1 MLKDL
6 EVIKKVHNFAAA
18 ITIQNHNNMIKFK
31 EYKTREELVAS
42 FKQMLK
48 MREEYETHVRQ
59 KYDEM
64 KAAGLI

>member
-1 MLKDL
+1 MLQNM
-6 EVIKKVHNFAAA
+6 HNFAAT
-18 ITIQNHNNMIKFK
+18 ITIQNHNNMIKFN

-48 MREEYETHVRQ
+48 MREDYETHVRQ
-59 KYDEM
+59 KYNEM